1 MGYPIKNV
9 PFKAH
14 CHNGYSVVQQNPV
27 NSFVIKSLI
36 LSSDGPYFRPYNR
49 YGYESPSTVEY
60 DRYGPGYHKSKMD
73 PRRHPYAHY
82 YSRPAYHHHHQPNA
96 QYHNNVSKDYSH
108 DEEVPPK
115 RPRLFVDVSRQAP
128 SQVDTPNSADSVAS
142 SSNLGSVI
150 STGAQNVES
159 SPPPQVTGLSAYLED
174 IDSDDDIMR
183 EEEDEKPQAKSPKEP
198 PSASPGKPTKDE
210 LLQMMERVDRDI
222 AANEG
227 QMAILQKK
235 LVG

>member
-1 MGYPIKNV
+1 M
-9 PFKAH
+9 
-14 CHNGYSVVQQNPV
+14 
-27 NSFVIKSLI
+27 
-36 LSSDGPYFRPYNR
+36 
-49 YGYESPSTVEY
+49 EY
-60 DRYGPGYHKSKMD
+60 DRYGPGFHKSKIMD
-73 PRRHPYAHY
+73 PRRHPYANY
-82 YSRPAYHHHHQPNA
+82 YSRPAYHHHQQSNA
-96 QYHNNVSKDYSH
+96 QYHNDVTSDYSH
-108 DEEVPPK
+108 DEEIPPK
-115 RPRLFVDVSRQAP
+115 RPRLFVDVSRQAS
-128 SQVDTPNSADSVAS
+128 SQFDTPNSADSVAS

-150 STGAQNVES
+150 STGAQNMES

-183 EEEDEKPQAKSPKEP
+183 EEEDEKPPAKSPVEP